1 VIGLAASGRTPYVLG
16 GLEYA
21 GKTGCHTV
29 AVSCNEDSE
38 LSRAAELGIEIV
50 TGPEILT
57 GSTRLKAGT
66 AQKMVLNMISTAV
79 MTGMGKVYEN
89 LMVDVVKTNEK
100 LRRRAVRI
108 VTEATGVDEETAKA
122 ALERA
127 GGRCKTAITML
138 LAGCDALEADARLE
152 AADGRVRDAVR

>member
-1 VIGLAASGRTPYVLG
+1 
-16 GLEYA
+16 
-21 GKTGCHTV
+21 
-29 AVSCNEDSE
+29 
-38 LSRAAELGIEIV
+38 
-50 TGPEILT
+50 
-57 GSTRLKAGT
+57 
-66 AQKMVLNMISTAV
+66 MVLNMISTAV